1 MRVLLDENLDHALR
15 NLLRPHDVFT
25 TNFMGWA
32 GFKNGELLRA
42 AEENGIDVFLTGDR
56 TLAQEQNL
64 PGRRLAWLFFQPSNC
79 RSSGIF
85 FRRSFLQLTMRLPEQ
100 STPWI
105 AGHSIAD
112 VDVTYASFVAG

>member
-32 GFKNGELLRA
+32 GFNNGELLRA

-64 PGRRLAWLFFQPSNC
+64 TGRRLAVVVLSAIELPIIRNFLPQVISAIDNAAPGTIHTVDCGSFN
-79 RSSGIF
+79 
-85 FRRSFLQLTMRLPEQ
+85 RRC
-100 STPWI
+100 
-105 AGHSIAD
+105 
-112 VDVTYASFVAG
+112 